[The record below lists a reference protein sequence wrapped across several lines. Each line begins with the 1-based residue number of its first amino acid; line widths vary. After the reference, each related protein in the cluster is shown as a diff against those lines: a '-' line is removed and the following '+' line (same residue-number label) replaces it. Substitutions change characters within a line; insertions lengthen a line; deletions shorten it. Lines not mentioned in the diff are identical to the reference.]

1 MQIGELFVFLGIKG
15 DDSKIREFDKGI
27 SGLAA
32 RIDTLKI
39 SAIAASYAIYK
50 MVDGAMNFGNTLY
63 NVGEQT
69 GENLQ
74 NLQKWS
80 AAAHAANPAL
90 SIDQITQ
97 SIQGL
102 DNSLVNI
109 KRFGQGNLQ
118 PFALFNINAGEM
130 ENAIDVLDALRSR
143 MNMYDPA
150 TTANLLQQM
159 GLPAG
164 LMSAF
169 KLSDEEWQ
177 KFTQNA
183 TTTDAAINKLR
194 EASQAVA
201 MLDNKWQAFKTNLV
215 SQFAPEIE
223 GAIDSIANAFDFLPE
238 HLDNVFKSFKDLS
251 EWMENFPNVVNAI
264 KIALAGLALAI
275 APITTIIVGLITLLD
290 KYQAYK
296 KGDDNFFKALL
307 GDSSDAPAIERDQNT
322 RPLSL
327 SDIHSVGGMS
337 KAQRKTIIN
346 NTTINNDMQFQG
358 ATTKDTAEHGVNY
371 LEKNMKAYRN
381 FLKQDDIN
389 SSFTDQQGL
398 GSDY

>member
-1 MQIGELFVFLGIKG
+1 MQVGELFVFLGIKG
-15 DDSKIREFDKGI
+15 DDAKIKEFDKGI
-27 SGLAA
+27 NGLVG
-32 RIDTLKI
+32 RIDTLKV
-39 SAIAASYAIYK
+39 SAIAASYALYK
-50 MVDGAMNFGNTLY
+50 MVDGAMGFGNTLY

-69 GENLQ
+69 GESLQ
-74 NLQKWS
+74 DLQKWS

-118 PFALFNINAGEM
+118 PFAMFNINAGEM
-130 ENAIDVLDALRSR
+130 KNAIAVLDALRSR

-177 KFTQNA
+177 KFVSNA

-223 GAIDSIANAFDFLPE
+223 SAIDSIANAFDFLPE

-296 KGDDNFFKALL
+296 KGEDNFFNALL
-307 GDSSDAPAIERDQNT
+307 GDNSAAAAQEREQNT
-322 RPLSL
+322 RPLAL
-327 SDIHSVGGMS
+327 SDIKSVGGMS

-358 ATTKDTAEHGVNY
+358 ATTKETAEHGVNY
-371 LEKNMKAYRN
+371 LEKNMKAYRD
-381 FLKQDDIN
+381 FLRQDDIN
-389 SSFTDQQGL
+389 SSYTDQQGL
-398 GSDY
+398 GADY

>member
-1 MQIGELFVFLGIKG
+1 MQVGELFVFLGIKG
-15 DDSKIREFDKGI
+15 DDAKIKEFDKGI
-27 SGLAA
+27 NGLVG
-32 RIDTLKI
+32 RIDTLKV
-39 SAIAASYAIYK
+39 SAIAASYALYK
-50 MVDGAMNFGNTLY
+50 MVDGAMGFGNTLY

-69 GENLQ
+69 GESLQ
-74 NLQKWS
+74 DLQKWS

-118 PFALFNINAGEM
+118 PFAMFNINAGEM
-130 ENAIDVLDALRSR
+130 KNAIAVLDALRSR

-177 KFTQNA
+177 KFVSNA

-215 SQFAPEIE
+215 SQFAPE
-223 GAIDSIANAFDFLPE
+223 N
-238 HLDNVFKSFKDLS
+238 
-251 EWMENFPNVVNAI
+251 
-264 KIALAGLALAI
+264 
-275 APITTIIVGLITLLD
+275 
-290 KYQAYK
+290 
-296 KGDDNFFKALL
+296 
-307 GDSSDAPAIERDQNT
+307 
-322 RPLSL
+322 
-327 SDIHSVGGMS
+327 
-337 KAQRKTIIN
+337 QRRW
-346 NTTINNDMQFQG
+346 Q
-358 ATTKDTAEHGVNY
+358 
-371 LEKNMKAYRN
+371 
-381 FLKQDDIN
+381 
-389 SSFTDQQGL
+389 
-398 GSDY
+398 